1 MDIGEIELR
10 LPTVTDIND
19 QLVEFVKDYVMKK
32 TSNVL
37 VKISQ
42 QENLPRDRLMQYV
55 HNIDF
60 EDISTSVNTK
70 RPRKKVDVK
79 DRCLAKTS
87 KGCQCTRKRKNDLY
101 CGSHENSR
109 PYGEVETCI
118 PVDKSKPVIKVRADI
133 ETCLP

>member
-10 LPTVTDIND
+10 LPTVTDVND
-19 QLVEFVKDYVMKK
+19 QLVEFIKDYVKKK

-42 QENLPRDRLMQYV
+42 QENLPRDKLMCYV
-55 HNIDF
+55 HEIDF
-60 EDISTSVNTK
+60 EDVSTSINTK
-70 RPRKKVDVK
+70 RPRKKVDNK

-87 KGCQCTRKRKNDLY
+87 KGCQCTRKRKTSNY

-109 PYGEVETCI
+109 PYGEIESAV
-118 PVDKSKPVIKVRADI
+118 VDKSKPIIKVRADI

>member
-19 QLVEFVKDYVMKK
+19 QLVDFVKDYVMKK

-42 QENLPRDRLMQYV
+42 QENLP
-55 HNIDF
+55 
-60 EDISTSVNTK
+60 
-70 RPRKKVDVK
+70 
-79 DRCLAKTS
+79 
-87 KGCQCTRKRKNDLY
+87 LY

-118 PVDKSKPVIKVRADI
+118 PVDKSKPIIKVRADI
-133 ETCLP
+133 ETC